1 MQTATAPS
9 TESTH
14 PANCS
19 CVADP
24 AEWYADYA
32 EMIRQYLA
40 KRLPDY
46 QTAEEC
52 TNETFLRAMARRN
65 RFRCSGVGVR
75 PWLYTIARNLA
86 LDFYKQAHWRRETPV
101 AAIIDGAIAEP
112 TPEQRALRQATLAE
126 LAHHVERLPH
136 DQALCVR
143 LRFFADLSV
152 EQTARAMD
160 RNEGAV
166 RALQFRAVRNLAACL
181 STSPS
186 AHSSDRR
193 TQAA

>member
-1 MQTATAPS
+1 MRTATAPS
-9 TESTH
+9 TGSTH

-19 CVADP
+19 CAADP
-24 AEWYADYA
+24 AEWYANYA

-52 TNETFLRAMARRN
+52 TNETFLRAMTRRD
-65 RFRCSGVGVR
+65 RFQCGGLGVR

-86 LDFYKQAHWRRETPV
+86 LDFHKQAHRRRETPV

-112 TPEQRALRQATLAE
+112 TPEQWAVRRATLVE
-126 LAHHVERLPH
+126 LAHHLERLPH
-136 DQALCVR
+136 DQAVCVR

-152 EQTARAMD
+152 EQTARAMH
-160 RNEGAV
+160 RKAGAV
-166 RALQFRAVRNLAACL
+166 RALQFRAVRSLAASL
-181 STSPS
+181 STPPS
-186 AHSSDRR
+186 AHPSGRR
-193 TQAA
+193 WQAA